1 MLDIENIKDD
11 NQYFEMVN
19 KKRVPDKKTWLEIL
33 NNEETENNKALDI
46 LLYLYDCKNY
56 TSNGKNIAKYFNTD
70 VGAINSYI
78 KSFGK
83 RIIDL
88 LNLDEQIYNEKSS
101 RRWNIPFVTVP
112 ELNTKNVFTWRL
124 RKELIEALIE
134 KFDLI
139 PKEDTIDD
147 KIKDFI
153 EDYPYD
159 DFCKSIEKDMEAR
172 QYFINKFALTNI
184 MNMTLD
190 EFVIGRADI
199 DEKGRDTFCYL
210 IERTMQRLGD
220 MRGSFVS
227 KFGVWYSKEEHEYKY
242 TKKFGEN
249 LESAFKKLKQEICF
263 LLVSANNNNYEEIK
277 KCEIANI
284 FKGKILSTYFP
295 EKYLCIFDEEDV
307 DKFLNILDIQYD
319 IHQIDTL
326 EKKKALLKSYK
337 DNNSIL
343 KDYSDYYFVI
353 FLYRTFRDE
362 LKTKNTIAGK
372 IDYDIEFVNFE
383 YLKRHEVSRKNS
395 YRSRE
400 TDYER
405 INRNKKDIGNRGEDA
420 ILKNEINKLKNLGL
434 NELAEQVCICDND
447 ALGYD
452 INSFDENGNEIH
464 IEVKTNSNNKSYL
477 DFYITD
483 NELKHLIEEDNY
495 YIYYLYNIK
504 GKPKCHIINK
514 KDILAKQD
522 EFFQP
527 VIYKVNVDVSEK

>member
-210 IERTMQRLGD
+210 IERTMQGLGD

-383 YLKRHEVSRKNS
+383 YLKRHEISRKNS